1 MFASQVGGGKRYD
14 LAVPGRRLAHATFN
28 TSHATDQMAGITWAM
43 DLTPLVIDTALDIE
57 TYTLNYVDRLRSDIA
72 TRIRRHQ

>member
-1 MFASQVGGGKRYD
+1 
-14 LAVPGRRLAHATFN
+14 
-28 TSHATDQMAGITWAM
+28 MAGITWAM